1 MRAADA
7 GKWAAA
13 AAAVLA
19 WRSFRQGR
27 WQPQGRVALVTGGT
41 RGLGLVLTRQLLAQ
55 GVRVAICGRD
65 PESLERA
72 YRQLSRSAPGRVFAA
87 TCDVGDAAQVQALV
101 RQVVARFGRLDIVVN
116 NAGLIQMGPVEE
128 MTLEDFDAG
137 MRVHFWGPLHTT
149 QAALPHLKAAR
160 GGRILNISS
169 IGGKLPVPHLLPY
182 SASKFALTGLSEGLR
197 VELARHRI
205 AVTTVC
211 PGLMRTG
218 SPRQAAFKGRHRAE
232 YAWFKITGSLPGSS
246 MNVERAAR
254 RILLALRRGEPELVL
269 SLPAKAAA
277 LFHGVFPG
285 TTIRLMS
292 AANRLLPRPGGIGT
306 RNAAGW
312 QSQSRLSESWVTSL
326 TDRAAVHNNEA

>member
-13 AAAVLA
+13 AAAVLT
-19 WRSFRQGR
+19 WRSFRRGN
-27 WQPQGRVALVTGGT
+27 WQPQGRVALITGGT
-41 RGLGLVLTRQLLAQ
+41 RGLGLVLTRELLAQ

-65 PESLERA
+65 SETLERA
-72 YRQLSRSAPGRVFAA
+72 TRQLSRTAPGRVFGA
-87 TCDVGDAAQVQALV
+87 TCDVGDADQVQDLV
-101 RQVVARFGRLDIVVN
+101 HRVVARFGRLDIVIN

-128 MTLEDFDAG
+128 MTLEDFDTEL
-137 MRVHFWGPLHTT
+137 RVHFWGPLHTT
-149 QAALPHLKAAR
+149 LAALPHLKAAR
-160 GGRILNISS
+160 GGRIVNISS
-169 IGGKLPVPHLLPY
+169 IGGKIAVPHLLPY

-197 VELARHRI
+197 AELARYRI

-218 SPRQAAFKGRHRAE
+218 SPRHAIFKGRHRAE
-232 YAWFKITGSLPGSS
+232 YAWFKTAGSLPGSS

-254 RILLALRRGEPELVL
+254 RIILALQRGEPEVVL

-285 TTIRLMS
+285 TTTRLMS
-292 AANRLLPRPGGIGT
+292 VANRLLPRPGGIG
-306 RNAAGW
+306 RQSAAGW
-312 QSQSRLSESWVTSL
+312 QSQGRVSESWLTSL
-326 TDRAAVHNNEA
+326 TDHAAAHHNEL